1 MLRQNQSRNRPLA
14 GTAKGVAAIEHALW
28 AALLPLRP
36 FDVVAA
42 AENAVGHGT
51 LREKETAMPLRRTPF
66 HALASAM
73 GAQMGPVGGEF
84 LNVHS
89 YGDVA
94 GEHLNTRAN
103 VGLQD
108 LSTMGKIDIKGP
120 DAEALVNHLI
130 VNDAARMAPGQ
141 ARYASVCAPDGGIM
155 DDLTV
160 FRLGSEHFL
169 IVTGSRNRLKI
180 RDWTMAHSAGRRA
193 YVTDITAAIAFPT
206 IQGPKSR
213 ALLQS
218 LIEDVDLAKL
228 KRWTFTH
235 GHIEGTRV
243 MISRTGVTGE
253 LGFELFVPAD
263 EAASVWNALFRVGGI
278 HGLRPYGVA
287 AMFTLGL
294 EKLYPAHGIDMD
306 ESLTPF
312 HVGTD
317 AFIKFDKGDFIGR
330 EALLRARDTG
340 VNTAW
345 VGLKLAVNSPAPA
358 LTPVLFQGRQI
369 GSITY
374 SDHGY
379 SVGAVLATAHVQK
392 EFSAEGTEV
401 SVLGQPAT
409 VVRKAFFDPEGV
421 RLKS

>member
-1 MLRQNQSRNRPLA
+1 M
-14 GTAKGVAAIEHALW
+14 T
-28 AALLPLRP
+28 
-36 FDVVAA
+36 
-42 AENAVGHGT
+42 
-51 LREKETAMPLRRTPF
+51 LRRTPF

-73 GAQMGPVGGEF
+73 GAQMGSVGGGF

-89 YGDVA
+89 YGDVE
-94 GEHLNTRAN
+94 GEHLNTRAH

-130 VNDAARMAPGQ
+130 VNDAARMSPGQ
-141 ARYASVCAPDGGIM
+141 ARYASVCAPDGGII

-160 FRLGSEHFL
+160 FRLGLEHFL
-169 IVTGSRNRLKI
+169 IVSGSRNRLKI
-180 RDWTMAHSAGRRA
+180 RDWAMQHAADRRA
-193 YVTDITAAIAFPT
+193 YVTDITAAVAFPT
-206 IQGPKSR
+206 IQGPNSR

-218 LIEDVDLAKL
+218 LIQDADMTAL

-235 GHIEGTRV
+235 GHLDGTRV

-263 EAASVWNALFRVGGI
+263 EAASVWNALFQAGGA
-278 HGLRPYGVA
+278 HGLRPYGVS

-312 HVGTD
+312 HIGTD

-330 EALLRARDTG
+330 EALLRTRDAG
-340 VNTAW
+340 VLTAW
-345 VGLKLAVNSPAPA
+345 VGLKLTGDSPAPA
-358 LTPVLFQGRQI
+358 LTPVMAQGRRI
-369 GSITY
+369 GHITY
-374 SDHGY
+374 SDHGH
-379 SVGAVLATAHVQK
+379 SVGAVLASAHVEK

-401 SVLGQPAT
+401 NVLCQPAT
-409 VVRKAFFDPEGV
+409 VARKAFFDPEGL

>member
-1 MLRQNQSRNRPLA
+1 M
-14 GTAKGVAAIEHALW
+14 T
-28 AALLPLRP
+28 
-36 FDVVAA
+36 
-42 AENAVGHGT
+42 
-51 LREKETAMPLRRTPF
+51 LRRTPF

-73 GAQMGPVGGEF
+73 GAQMGPVGGGF

-94 GEHLNTRAN
+94 AEHLNTRRN

-120 DAEALVNHLI
+120 EAETLVNHLI
-130 VNDAARMAPGQ
+130 VNDAAAMRPGQ

-160 FRLGSEHFL
+160 FRLADEHFL
-169 IVTGSRNRLKI
+169 IVSGSRNRLKM
-180 RDWTMAHSAGRRA
+180 RDWFASHASGRRA
-193 YVTDITAAIAFPT
+193 YVTDQTAAIAFPT

-213 ALLQS
+213 TLLQS
-218 LIEDVDLAKL
+218 LIEDADLTTL
-228 KRWTFTH
+228 KRWNFTH
-235 GHIEGTRV
+235 GTLDGTRV

-263 EAASVWNALFRVGGI
+263 EAAGVWNRLFAAGGAF
-278 HGLRPYGVA
+278 GLQPYGVK

-306 ESLTPF
+306 ETNTPF

-330 EALLRARDTG
+330 EALLRLRDQG
-340 VNTAW
+340 APTAW
-345 VGLKLAVNSPAPA
+345 VGLTLTGNSPAPDF
-358 LTPVLFQGRQI
+358 TPVMLDGQQI
-369 GSITY
+369 GHITY

-379 SVGAVLATAHVQK
+379 SVGKTLATAHIAR
-392 EFSAEGTEV
+392 EFAVEGQGVT
-401 SVLGQPAT
+401 VLGQTAT
-409 VVRKAFFDPEGV
+409 VARKAFFDPQGL
-421 RLKS
+421 RLRS

>member
-1 MLRQNQSRNRPLA
+1 
-14 GTAKGVAAIEHALW
+14 
-28 AALLPLRP
+28 
-36 FDVVAA
+36 
-42 AENAVGHGT
+42 
-51 LREKETAMPLRRTPF
+51 MPLRRTPF

-73 GAQMGPVGGEF
+73 GAQMGPVGGGF

-94 GEHLNTRAN
+94 GEHLNTRAK

-108 LSTMGKIDIKGP
+108 LSTMGKIDVKGP

-130 VNDAARMAPGQ
+130 VNDAARMSPGQ

-160 FRLGSEHFL
+160 FRLGPEHFL
-169 IVTGSRNRLKI
+169 IVSGSRNRLKI
-180 RDWTMAHSAGRRA
+180 RDWVALHAADRRA
-193 YVTDITAAIAFPT
+193 YVTDTTAAVAFPT
-206 IQGPKSR
+206 IQGPNAR
-213 ALLQS
+213 ELLQD
-218 LIEDVDLAKL
+218 LFEDADLTNL

-235 GHIEGTRV
+235 GHIDGTRV

-263 EAASVWNALFRVGGI
+263 EAAGVWNTLFQAGGS
-278 HGLRPYGVA
+278 HGLRPYGVK

-330 EALLRARDTG
+330 EALMRVRDEG
-340 VNTAW
+340 VKTAW
-345 VGLKLAVNSPAPA
+345 VGLKLACDSPVPD
-358 LTPVLFQGRQI
+358 LTAVMADGRAV
-369 GSITY
+369 GHVTY
-374 SDHGY
+374 SDHGH
-379 SVGAVLATAHVQK
+379 SVGAVLATAHVEL
-392 EFSAEGTEV
+392 EFAAEGTEV
-401 SVLGQPAT
+401 SVLGQHAT
-409 VVRKAFFDPEGV
+409 VARKPFFDPEGL
-421 RLKS
+421 RLRS

>member
-1 MLRQNQSRNRPLA
+1 M
-14 GTAKGVAAIEHALW
+14 T
-28 AALLPLRP
+28 
-36 FDVVAA
+36 
-42 AENAVGHGT
+42 
-51 LREKETAMPLRRTPF
+51 LRRTPF
-66 HALASAM
+66 HTLASAM
-73 GAQMGPVGGEF
+73 GAQMGPVGGGF

-94 GEHLNTRAN
+94 AEHLNTRAK

-130 VNDAARMAPGQ
+130 VNDAARMTPGQ

-169 IVTGSRNRLKI
+169 IVSGSRNRLKI
-180 RDWTMAHSAGRRA
+180 RDWTMQHAMGRRA
-193 YVTDITAAIAFPT
+193 YVTDITAAVAFPT
-206 IQGPKSR
+206 IQGPNSR
-213 ALLQS
+213 VLLQS
-218 LIEDVDLAKL
+218 LIEDADLTNL
-228 KRWTFTH
+228 KRWTFTN
-235 GHIEGTRV
+235 GTLDGTRV

-263 EAASVWNALFRVGGI
+263 EAAGVWNVIFHAGGAF
-278 HGLRPYGVA
+278 GLRPYGVK

-306 ESLTPF
+306 ESLTPY

-330 EALLRARDTG
+330 EALLRARDEG
-340 VNTAW
+340 VKTAW
-345 VGLKLAVNSPAPA
+345 VGLHLTGNTPAPDN
-358 LTPVLFQGRQI
+358 TPVMAEGRQI
-369 GSITY
+369 GHITY

-379 SVGAVLATAHVQK
+379 SVGAVLATAHIQK
-392 EFSAEGTEV
+392 EFAVHGTV
-401 SVLGQPAT
+401 LDVLGQPTT
-409 VVRKAFFDPEGV
+409 VSCKAFFDPEGL

>member
-1 MLRQNQSRNRPLA
+1 M
-14 GTAKGVAAIEHALW
+14 T
-28 AALLPLRP
+28 
-36 FDVVAA
+36 
-42 AENAVGHGT
+42 
-51 LREKETAMPLRRTPF
+51 LRRTPF

-73 GAQMGPVGGEF
+73 GAQMGPVGGGF

-94 GEHLNTRAN
+94 AEHLNTRRN

-120 DAEALVNHLI
+120 EAEALVNHLI
-130 VNDAARMAPGQ
+130 VNDAAAMRPGQ

-160 FRLGSEHFL
+160 FRLAEEHFL
-169 IVTGSRNRLKI
+169 IVSGSRNRLKM
-180 RDWTMAHSAGRRA
+180 RDWFSSHASGRRA
-193 YVTDITAAIAFPT
+193 YVTDQTAAIAFPT

-218 LIEDVDLAKL
+218 VIEDADLTNL
-228 KRWTFTH
+228 KRWNFTY
-235 GHIEGTRV
+235 GTLGGTRV

-263 EAASVWNALFRVGGI
+263 EAAGVWNTLFAAGGAF
-278 HGLRPYGVA
+278 GLRPYGVK

-306 ESLTPF
+306 ETNTPF

-330 EALLRARDTG
+330 DALLRLRDQG
-340 VNTAW
+340 APTAW
-345 VGLKLAVNSPAPA
+345 VGLSLTSDSPAPDF
-358 LTPVLFQGRQI
+358 TPVMLDDQQI
-369 GSITY
+369 GHITY

-379 SVGAVLATAHVQK
+379 SVGAVLASAHIAR
-392 EFSAEGTEV
+392 EFAIEGQMVT
-401 SVLGQPAT
+401 VLGQPAT
-409 VVRKAFFDPEGV
+409 VARKAFFDAQGQ
-421 RLKS
+421 RLRS

>member
-1 MLRQNQSRNRPLA
+1 M
-14 GTAKGVAAIEHALW
+14 T
-28 AALLPLRP
+28 
-36 FDVVAA
+36 
-42 AENAVGHGT
+42 
-51 LREKETAMPLRRTPF
+51 LRRTPF

-73 GAQMGPVGGEF
+73 GAQMGPVGGGF

-94 GEHLNTRAN
+94 AEHLNTRRN

-120 DAEALVNHLI
+120 EAEALVNHLI
-130 VNDAARMAPGQ
+130 VNDAATMRPGQ

-160 FRLGSEHFL
+160 FRLADEHFL
-169 IVTGSRNRLKI
+169 IVSGSRNRLKM
-180 RDWTMAHSAGRRA
+180 RDWFTSHAAGRRA
-193 YVTDITAAIAFPT
+193 YVTDQTAAVAFPT

-218 LIEDVDLAKL
+218 VIEDADLTDL
-228 KRWTFTH
+228 KRWSFTH
-235 GHIEGTRV
+235 GTLGGTRV

-263 EAASVWNALFRVGGI
+263 EAAGVWNTLFAAGGAF
-278 HGLRPYGVA
+278 GLRPYGVK

-306 ESLTPF
+306 ETNTPF

-330 EALLRARDTG
+330 EALLRLRDQG
-340 VNTAW
+340 APTAW
-345 VGLKLAVNSPAPA
+345 VGLTLTGDSPAPDF
-358 LTPVLFQGRQI
+358 TPVMQGGRQI
-369 GSITY
+369 GHITY

-379 SVGAVLATAHVQK
+379 SVGKTLASAHIAREFAV
-392 EFSAEGTEV
+392 EGQAVT
-401 SVLGQPAT
+401 VLGQPAT
-409 VVRKAFFDPEGV
+409 VARKAFFDAQGL
-421 RLKS
+421 RLRS

>member
-1 MLRQNQSRNRPLA
+1 M
-14 GTAKGVAAIEHALW
+14 T
-28 AALLPLRP
+28 
-36 FDVVAA
+36 
-42 AENAVGHGT
+42 
-51 LREKETAMPLRRTPF
+51 LRRTPF
-66 HALASAM
+66 YALASAM
-73 GAQMGPVGGEF
+73 GALMGPVGGGF
-84 LNVHS
+84 LNAHS

-94 GEHLNTRAN
+94 GEHLNTRAH
-103 VGLQD
+103 VGVQD

-120 DAEALVNHLI
+120 DAEALVNHVI

-160 FRLGSEHFL
+160 FRLGSAHFL

-180 RDWTMAHSAGRRA
+180 RDWVMVHAADRRA
-193 YVTDITAAIAFPT
+193 YVTDITAAVAFPT
-206 IQGPKSR
+206 IQGPNSR
-213 ALLQS
+213 AVLQS
-218 LIEDVDLAKL
+218 LIPDADLTAL

-235 GHIEGTRV
+235 GHMNGSRV

-263 EAASVWNALFRVGGI
+263 EAAGVWNALFHAGGE
-278 HGLRPYGVA
+278 HGLRPYGVL

-306 ESLTPF
+306 ENLTPF

-330 EALLRARDTG
+330 EALLRVRDTD
-340 VNTAW
+340 VKTAW
-345 VGLKLAVNSPAPA
+345 VGLTLTSIIPVPA
-358 LTPVLFQGRQI
+358 LTPVLAHGRQI
-369 GSITY
+369 GHITY
-374 SDHGY
+374 SDHGH
-379 SVGAVLATAHVQK
+379 SVGVVLATAHLQK
-392 EFSAEGTEV
+392 EFSAEGAEV
-401 SVLGQPAT
+401 SVLGQPAR
-409 VVRKAFFDPEGV
+409 VARKPFFDPHGL

>member
-1 MLRQNQSRNRPLA
+1 M
-14 GTAKGVAAIEHALW
+14 T
-28 AALLPLRP
+28 
-36 FDVVAA
+36 
-42 AENAVGHGT
+42 
-51 LREKETAMPLRRTPF
+51 LRRTPF

-73 GAQMGPVGGEF
+73 GAQMGPVGGGF

-94 GEHLNTRAN
+94 REHLNTRAH

-130 VNDAARMAPGQ
+130 VNDAARMTPGQ

-180 RDWTMAHSAGRRA
+180 RDWAMQHAAGRRA
-193 YVTDITAAIAFPT
+193 YVTDITAAVAFPT
-206 IQGPKSR
+206 IQGPNAR

-218 LIEDVDLAKL
+218 LTEDADLAAL
-228 KRWTFTH
+228 KRWTFTQ
-235 GHIEGTRV
+235 GYLDGTPV

-263 EAASVWNALFRVGGI
+263 EAAGVWNALFRAGGAF
-278 HGLRPYGVA
+278 GLRPYGVN

-330 EALLRARDTG
+330 EALLQIRDSG
-340 VNTAW
+340 VQTAW
-345 VGLKLAVNSPAPA
+345 VGLNLTTESPVPA
-358 LTPVLFQGRQI
+358 LTPVMAQGRQI
-369 GSITY
+369 GRITY

-379 SVGAVLATAHVQK
+379 SVGAVLATAHIHRD
-392 EFSAEGTEV
+392 FSAEATAV
-401 SVLGQPAT
+401 SVLDQPAT
-409 VVRKAFFDPEGV
+409 VARKAFFDPEGL

>member
-1 MLRQNQSRNRPLA
+1 M
-14 GTAKGVAAIEHALW
+14 T
-28 AALLPLRP
+28 
-36 FDVVAA
+36 
-42 AENAVGHGT
+42 
-51 LREKETAMPLRRTPF
+51 LRRTPF
-66 HALASAM
+66 HALSSAM
-73 GAQMGPVGGEF
+73 GAQMGPVGGGF

-94 GEHLNTRAN
+94 AEHLNTRRN

-120 DAEALVNHLI
+120 EAEALVNHLI
-130 VNDAARMAPGQ
+130 VNDAAAMRPGQ

-160 FRLGSEHFL
+160 FRLADEHFL
-169 IVTGSRNRLKI
+169 IVSGSRNRLKM
-180 RDWTMAHSAGRRA
+180 REWFTSHATGRRA
-193 YVTDITAAIAFPT
+193 YVTDQTAAIAFPT
-206 IQGPKSR
+206 IQGPNSR

-218 LIEDVDLAKL
+218 VIEDADLTTL
-228 KRWTFTH
+228 KRWNFTY
-235 GHIEGTRV
+235 GTLDGTRV

-263 EAASVWNALFRVGGI
+263 EAAGVWNRLFAAGGAF
-278 HGLRPYGVA
+278 GLRPYGVK

-306 ESLTPF
+306 ETNTPF

-330 EALLRARDTG
+330 EALVRLRDQGAP
-340 VNTAW
+340 TAW
-345 VGLKLAVNSPAPA
+345 VGLTLTGDSPAPDF
-358 LTPVLFQGRQI
+358 TPVMQDGRQI
-369 GSITY
+369 GHITY

-379 SVGAVLATAHVQK
+379 SVGKTLASAHIDR
-392 EFSAEGTEV
+392 EFAAEGQEV
-401 SVLGQPAT
+401 TVLNQTAT
-409 VVRKAFFDPEGV
+409 VTRKAFFDPQGQ
-421 RLKS
+421 RLRS

>member
-1 MLRQNQSRNRPLA
+1 M
-14 GTAKGVAAIEHALW
+14 T
-28 AALLPLRP
+28 
-36 FDVVAA
+36 
-42 AENAVGHGT
+42 
-51 LREKETAMPLRRTPF
+51 LRRTPF

-73 GAQMGPVGGEF
+73 GAQMGPVGGGF

-94 GEHLNTRAN
+94 AEHLNTRRN

-120 DAEALVNHLI
+120 EAEALVNHLI
-130 VNDAARMAPGQ
+130 VNDAAAMRPGQ

-160 FRLGSEHFL
+160 FRLAEEHFL
-169 IVTGSRNRLKI
+169 IVSGSRNRLKM
-180 RDWTMAHSAGRRA
+180 RDWFSSHASGRRA
-193 YVTDITAAIAFPT
+193 YVTDQTAAIAFPT
-206 IQGPKSR
+206 LQGPKSR

-218 LIEDVDLAKL
+218 VIEDADLTTL
-228 KRWTFTH
+228 KRWNFTY
-235 GHIEGTRV
+235 GTLDGTRV

-263 EAASVWNALFRVGGI
+263 EAAGVWNALFAAGGAF
-278 HGLRPYGVA
+278 GLRPYGVK

-306 ESLTPF
+306 ETNTPF

-330 EALLRARDTG
+330 DALLRLRDQG
-340 VNTAW
+340 APTAW
-345 VGLKLAVNSPAPA
+345 VGLSLTSDSPAPDF
-358 LTPVLFQGRQI
+358 TPVMLDDQQI
-369 GSITY
+369 GHITY

-379 SVGAVLATAHVQK
+379 SVGAVLASAHIAR
-392 EFSAEGTEV
+392 EFAIEGQTV
-401 SVLGQPAT
+401 TVLGQPAT
-409 VVRKAFFDPEGV
+409 VARKAFFDAQGL
-421 RLKS
+421 RLRS

>member
-1 MLRQNQSRNRPLA
+1 M
-14 GTAKGVAAIEHALW
+14 T
-28 AALLPLRP
+28 
-36 FDVVAA
+36 
-42 AENAVGHGT
+42 
-51 LREKETAMPLRRTPF
+51 LRRTPF

-73 GAQMGPVGGEF
+73 GAQMGPVGGGF

-94 GEHLNTRAN
+94 GEHLNTRAH

-108 LSTMGKIDIKGP
+108 LSTMGKIDVKGP
-120 DAEALVNHLI
+120 EAEALVNHLI
-130 VNDAARMAPGQ
+130 VNDAARMTQGQ

-160 FRLGSEHFL
+160 FRLASEHFL
-169 IVTGSRNRLKI
+169 IVSGSRNRLKI
-180 RDWTMAHSAGRRA
+180 RDWAMTHAIGRRA
-193 YVTDITAAIAFPT
+193 YVTDLTAAVAFPT
-206 IQGPKSR
+206 IQGPNSR
-213 ALLQS
+213 TLLQA
-218 LIEDVDLAKL
+218 LIPDADLTTL

-235 GHIEGTRV
+235 GHLDGTPV

-263 EAASVWNALFRVGGI
+263 QAASVWNALFRAGGAF
-278 HGLRPYGVA
+278 GLRPYGVN

-330 EALLRARDTG
+330 EALLRLRDSG
-340 VNTAW
+340 VPTTW
-345 VGLKLAVNSPAPA
+345 VGLHLSADSPVAA
-358 LTPVLFQGRQI
+358 MTPVMAEGRQI
-369 GSITY
+369 GHITY
-374 SDHGY
+374 SDHGH
-379 SVGAVLATAHVQK
+379 SVGAVLATAHIDK
-392 EFSAEGTEV
+392 AFAAHGTKV
-401 SVLGQPAT
+401 SVLTQPAT
-409 VVRKAFFDPEGV
+409 VARKAFFDPEGL
-421 RLKS
+421 RLRS